1 MNENLY
7 MKKLFS
13 ELEFLTVDY
22 DFKKQMFE
30 KYQIDFNQKI
40 VEFLDE
46 HPVIKEEYDKIV
58 DQKMPNPMSEQEMEE
73 AKKNISTEEQEEIDR
88 KKKEIEDALKEDE
101 YAENLEKRTFTEDP
115 DIKRIYRDIVK
126 VTHPDKIKKE
136 SNERQITLKQ
146 YYLDATNAYDT
157 QNLYQ
162 IVRIATLLNLDIGDL
177 SDENLDR
184 LEENLKRLRQET
196 KQIESTLVWKYF
208 EELRDDIQRKILIKQ
223 FVITFIQNN
232 KGVNDKPM
240 EQDPFN
246 F

>member
-1 MNENLY
+1 